1 MEINQWGLGMDIL
14 SETTILIQ
22 INSGDQT
29 HFHLLKEV
37 TEMERPRKV
46 DKQEGM
52 ETWFLSK
59 GAKRTLNF
67 SASTR
72 VIAFSAP
79 WCWHT

>member
-22 INSGDQT
+22 INSCDQT

-46 DKQEGM
+46 DKQEGDGDM
-52 ETWFLSK
+52 ILVQGCKKDTQLFGKHSSDS
-59 GAKRTLNF
+59 F
-67 SASTR
+67 
-72 VIAFSAP
+72 
-79 WCWHT
+79 